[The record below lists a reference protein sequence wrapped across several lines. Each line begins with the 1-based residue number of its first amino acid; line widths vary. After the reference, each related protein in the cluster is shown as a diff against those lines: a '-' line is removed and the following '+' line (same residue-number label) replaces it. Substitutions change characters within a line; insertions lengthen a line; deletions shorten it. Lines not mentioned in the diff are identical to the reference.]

1 MKIAIVKL
9 SALGD
14 IIQSA
19 FVVQFIKKHFPDA
32 KLHWFVEEKFST
44 VLHETEGIDKVCP
57 VNLSRLKK
65 SPSTLFEEIKKI
77 RAYGYYDVVI
87 DMQGL
92 IKSAIVSRLLSDDVR
107 GFGKNGLREKQAAW
121 FYSKEFAIPYDT
133 PTTDRYRLLA
143 SEALGFSLSKEEVM
157 QKAPYMR
164 VMERPDFVPQEPYAM
179 FVVGSTWQSRVYPKE
194 QFAKVAQGLE
204 MPVVIPHGNV
214 EERAFAEY
222 LAEQSSNVRVL
233 PKMSLHEL
241 KAVASHSA
249 LVVGNDTGPTYL
261 GWANNIP
268 SVILFGPTPPVR
280 VYSDARTILLKS
292 PSVVDP
298 LKLNKEDYSIKEISP
313 EEILEAI
320 AKVTAS

>member
-19 FVVQFIKKHFPDA
+19 FVVQYIKKHFPDA
-32 KLHWFVEEKFST
+32 ILHWFVEEKFSA

-157 QKAPYMR
+157 HKAPYMQ
-164 VMERPDFVPQEPYAM
+164 VAARPDFVPQEPYAM

-194 QFAKVAQGLE
+194 QFAKVVQGLE
-204 MPVVIPHGNV
+204 MPVVIPHGNA

-222 LAEQSSNVRVL
+222 LAAQSPNVRVL

-292 PSVVDP
+292 SSVVDP